1 MAAVKTK
8 RISTLIESQLPEF
21 ITDEY
26 ELFSKFVQKYYE
38 AQEVQGGALDI
49 ISNIQKYADI
59 DFYEKNLLKQNDI
72 LSATI
77 SATDTTITVND
88 ARSFPEKNGY
98 IRINDEII
106 FYATRT
112 DTQFLECSRGV
123 SGNTTLGDL
132 YNTSNFSS
140 TEASSHQSGETV
152 FNVSNLFLYA
162 LVRNFESQYL
172 SSFPEKYLKGEI
184 DKRTLIKNIQKFYKA
199 KGTQSSIKF
208 IFNTIVAKDIE
219 NKPEVYN
226 PKDFTYKASKS
237 DWTNVFAIK
246 AKVVT
251 GDPKNLIGK
260 QIVQQ
265 PTDEYGYASATIDN
279 VYAEGTSDGEQIWNL
294 VVAPETV
301 NGIFEISTKTKLENE
316 LPSTY
321 GAGKRVD
328 VFSTIG
334 WDTTGSFLIGDEVIE
349 FDDKNVTQFII
360 KERGDIPTT
369 HAAGSSVYKPVTI
382 EGSGVTLLTFGVVYG
397 LAPVARNPYSS
408 VGDQIQVSNPGFET
422 TDPKIIKTGLN
433 QTRWLLSQGASV
445 NSPTVPYV
453 ATALDQVSTN
463 VSAIFADEQYY
474 YITSS
479 SFPSYKILDGSITT
493 DTVADQKILRII
505 RQKAT
510 NTTEIYKTPKRDV
523 GILLNGVPIYGYKDP
538 ESVRYGKLEK
548 IDVNTQGNGYA
559 KPPFVLIDD
568 LPNKA
573 RAFLAGQ
580 VVDSIEVTTEETF
593 ISTPKITITSGR
605 NAKVRAVVTGGKVTS
620 LVIDDPGEFYSSPP
634 IVNIRDNLGRGR
646 FANYQ
651 AVVNSAGEITGFDKI
666 EEGNFYNQNSV
677 VVDII
682 PVGSNATGTPS
693 LKEWNFNRFQKLSN
707 NLDTDYG
714 HLFENYNPAND
725 YGYGH
730 VGNPKTLRISLSDNI
745 DNAGSEPTVKTHSPI
760 IGFAYDGNPIYGPFG
775 YENPLN
781 PQSSIVRMT
790 SSYSLNG
797 TRSGGPSTREYALG
811 TFVNDY
817 TYAHKSGSLDENN
830 GRFCVTPDFPE
841 GTYAYFLT
849 INSNQ
854 IPQFPYFLGD
864 NYYSLPV
871 DSNYNSSINQNDV
884 PKNAK
889 RFYLPG
895 MSRNGEGLIA
905 TVSEVKSGTVDGILL
920 DRSSSNFSVNSKLYF
935 DEKGTDGSGAE
946 ASVSSVKGKSVSY
959 LESKEDKVVKLTT
972 IQNAYLF
979 ADDTLRQPA
988 SGASGDIVG
997 TVQND
1002 NVIVLRNVIGT
1013 FNNTGTFSADI
1024 KTFTLF
1030 LDKNSTYTEGAT
1042 LSLTDGINPPI
1053 ATAEVLDGSNNQ
1065 NIIRIKVLTGT
1076 WIIDDD
1082 YFLQSSDLFNT
1093 SGTKI
1098 VNLTSLSDNLEPFD
1112 VNQNVAL
1119 IETAENHG
1127 LGIGDNVIVDINPDD
1142 NTKTKTYYLRKRLYQ
1157 EVVFRTP
1164 VFDTTIDF
1172 TGIGKFTILNG
1183 GADYAPGQYQDVP
1196 LTGGS
1201 GSGATASIT
1210 VSDAGLVSSIQ
1221 IQSLGEDYRRGDYLS
1236 VDDESLSRSLASL
1249 STARFTVY
1257 VDHVGFAAGSSKV
1270 IVKDAKGYA
1279 EGDLIQIGEEVVEI
1293 SSINGTELT
1302 VIRARENTKD
1312 VDHFDGQRVSL
1323 YNGRYNFTDNYQVQS
1338 GIGTGYIKTYDPSTQ
1353 TATIVFDYGTLKSTA
1368 NPVALSTTFF
1378 DSSNP
1383 NRLVTVVSV
1392 SDVDYKFEFSEDNQ
1406 TFDPNP
1412 NIDLQEYYRYL
1423 FDTSH
1428 SSLTGTFFDVSPSG
1442 RFNLIT
1448 LEKLSSSVLPGN
1460 PGAFTDLKFGFGSR
1474 LEGNTYQE
1482 KVGTNF
1488 TNFYYFDKNGIV
1500 NAEGKYFKIV
1510 QDPLQGAKTVNY
1522 VTPNRF
1528 VYDLTTVPLW
1538 DGSGSITYT
1547 TSGQF
1552 AVGEINSINVS
1563 NLGLNYKKV
1572 PIVLGCDLSS
1582 NFIAKATVLFDTS
1595 TQTITGVNIDNKG
1608 SNYVNPKVVI
1618 IDGDGSDAT
1627 FNVVARNGEIFSIT
1641 VDNPGR
1647 GYTYAPVI
1655 QIIESDVEAYV
1666 DSNTIGNPQS
1676 INIFRNGGAYH
1687 LDKTVSSTF
1696 TTKYVISLKDF
1707 NGNFLKGE
1715 TVSQSINGVKVFT
1728 AKVAEWR
1735 FGSNL
1740 LKLEN
1745 TVGSIRNT
1753 VPFVGKISNASGMLR
1768 AVYVTSL
1775 AEEITS
1781 FYDNIGSYQSD
1792 RGKIGVANQK
1802 LTDSFFYQDYS
1813 YVVKSKTPIDQWRD
1827 LIKST
1832 THPAGFKLF
1841 GQVDI
1846 ETDAET
1852 RMPAQS
1858 PKSDNFSIIQLWD
1871 PEKNK
1876 ITVESTRR
1884 IVTQTITSTK
1894 SSKEIKGVGSA
1905 HASEFN
1911 FSETRAFEVTLAAP
1925 FDGVNGVD
1933 ATAGYTGGA
1942 ENVGTKIF
1950 QLLDDEG
1957 NPFTPVSAKNLII
1970 TLNGILQEPE
1980 VSYTVSGD
1988 KIIFSQAPLGPSS
2001 KLTGTN
2007 LSDLTSYDGTKFY
2020 GRYIEFK
2027 DNQYNTQYFKKLRNI
2042 FQRNGRWLDAAN
2054 QIQRNREFI
2063 VEESVGYGREKYPNL
2078 DWSTKI
2084 DDYLE
2089 DVGHIIDAYEHDVRF
2104 GGNVKTVDYLSIF
2117 SSDDDYD
2124 YITTNKTESLDI
2136 FKYAT
2141 NLSKLSV
2148 RNWDVVEE
2156 NVSYIQG
2163 SRQVTVA
2170 DTNNLAIGMFIS
2182 SGTAFASGTKIVS
2195 IDSNTQITLNNAAL
2209 ANSGGA
2215 GGAAAGVTDL
2225 NGSTGGS
2232 DFIMPTSTGAVQPGN
2247 QYAVDPGDVLQAP
2260 ISFSASD
2267 SATFYFSGINNGTFW
2282 DASDL
2287 IAGNKEYFK
2296 EEIAGW
2302 FAAQYPNITWT
2313 DLEKDI
2319 DIYTDATVY
2328 HLRFGGNEKVVDHA
2342 QLYYERNLYPY
2353 PEQLKAGVSPAE
2365 FAAAYNQL
2373 KVLMVDA
2380 MRNALGAGTYT
2391 SIPPFTDSNVATDTS
2406 FPYCAQVE
2414 SALNNFYSIIY
2425 TILNEGK
2432 GLIEKT
2438 SINAN
2443 YAGNWSRTLT
2453 YSNYNIIP
2461 DPLLSSQECNDVI
2474 SSIDSLFDN
2483 VNDILNNTS
2492 VTRSTPDFLD
2502 GETTTFDMYWDD
2514 DTAVNTE
2521 EDEDLFLTLNAVL
2534 QRPKYTPSYPL
2545 SDAYYIDRTTIP
2557 NKLVFDVA
2565 PIWDQDFSAKSI
2577 GEPTAVELVAG
2588 IGVGNYKRLTIDFA
2602 LVDEVRGGPFL
2613 ILDVEDNTSQEIE
2626 QQDYLFVFLDG
2637 VLQRREYSYT
2647 IAGSTISFNV
2657 PIKKDTKID
2666 MRYLY
2671 GRDLDQIINFHDFVQ
2686 DAFYAQGLVTFDVAS
2701 GATELLNWIG
2711 LNTAETFHA
2720 WQVNP
2725 NGSFNVIGKLTN
2737 PLQSSNLVS
2746 FTLEGQKCDLIQGV
2760 DVVVATKGNY
2770 SNNRII
2776 SLNSSGSSISYV
2788 TDEEGRLE
2796 LGYPQSENAWR
2807 GTFIRKFY
2815 KDPFVSLSDGDYV
2828 KIEGESDFRR
2838 VKKAPEKTTSKEH
2851 RNQGY
2856 VTGSN
2861 FGIAQVEAYNGVTRG
2876 EGLSIVAKI
2885 ENGSVVSLEW
2895 NQRSYDPLTQPTAYQ
2910 YYTPPV
2916 LHFIPKN
2923 GNGGGA
2929 KAVVLVSKG
2938 QVISVDLLDGGSGY
2952 TEAPRVVVA
2961 RRYDILQGRGFG
2973 VSAIGGGIN
2982 SILPAFTMSSTSL
2995 VDVVGN
3001 QVPGVSTF
3009 TTVLFDSPFEIN
3021 RKIEAE
3027 IQLIKNVGDGL
3038 ICGVD
3043 AVTVTSGGVGTI
3055 VTVEATTAPNE
3066 YLSIISGRI
3075 DDIISTSVLVS
3086 SRQLTSIVTNEIDNT
3101 DISAGHYHAVGAFL
3115 SIDLDPTDNIVFVPD
3130 ISRFSSNGYLQIGT
3144 EVVRYYRKSFGRF
3157 LNVQRGQEGTTAQ
3170 FHPAG
3175 TFVVQIPDPVSVAYG
3190 GISRI
3195 ESESQIV
3202 TLKGG
3207 ADVGR
3212 TEKVAII
3219 QSVSPGVTIQNI
3231 HRDVITEVQAQLSI
3245 QSISNVNTVINY
3257 EVETKLFNVKSFNTT
3272 HKETTVEGEIQLQ
3285 IENSSELKIEQTI
3298 VSVAVN
3304 PTITS
3309 TALILFTSEV
3319 VSKVSAEPVETAFD
3333 SLDHNETTV
3342 RGEIKKDPFTISQI
3356 SIEQTIVRV
3365 AVNPV
3370 VTSTALIL
3378 FTSEVVSKVST
3389 EPVETSFDSLGHK
3402 ETTVRGEIKKLLIAN
3417 TYEINQTIINVAV
3430 HPIAISISE
3439 IGTIT
3444 DVKSLIIVEPTIT
3457 VSQISQNQTF
3467 ITNAV
3472 QSVQANSVLRKETL
3486 EVLLFTPPSGV
3497 IDGYEESV
3505 IFSDPILTRA
3515 GFIDL
3520 IEPYTVTQRDG
3531 NIVAIT
3537 NASGTST
3544 EYVGQ
3549 YTTGNAGPTLRNFDQ
3564 ILDDGVCDV
3573 SGLSL
3578 LNIQFYYPNLT
3589 INDFVE
3595 RANSSYTLSGDY
3607 FNLATASIQ
3616 NPVAISNTQG
3626 LIPSII
3632 TILGSTTYFPS
3643 EGYLYTSTGAVIKY
3657 TGTTQ
3662 TTFTGCTLYSGTNQL
3677 NIGDELIP
3685 FSIS

>member
-21 ITDEY
+21 IASEY

-49 ISNIQKYADI
+49 ITNIQKYTDI
-59 DFYEKNLLKQNDI
+59 DFYEKKLLKQNDV
-72 LSATI
+72 LSGTV
-77 SATDTTITVND
+77 STTDTTITVND
-88 ARSFPEKNGY
+88 ASSFPEKNGY
-98 IRINDEII
+98 IKINDEII
-106 FYATRT
+106 FYASRT
-112 DTQFLECSRGV
+112 STQFLDCSRGV

-132 YNTSNFSS
+132 YSTSNFNS

-162 LVRNFESQYL
+162 FVRNFESQYL

-184 DKRTLIKNIQKFYKA
+184 DKRTLIKNIQKFYKS
-199 KGTQSSIKF
+199 KGTDSSIKF

-265 PTDEYGYASATIDN
+265 PTDEYGYASAIIDN
-279 VYAEGTSDGEQIWNL
+279 VYPEGTSDGEQIWNL

-301 NGIFEISTKTKLENE
+301 NGLFEISTKTRLEKE
-316 LPSTY
+316 LPLTY
-321 GAGKRVD
+321 GVGKRVD

-334 WDTTGSFLIGDEVIE
+334 WETTGSFLIEDEIIE

-369 HAAGSSVYKPVTI
+369 HAVGSSVYKPVTI
-382 EGSGVTLLTFGVVYG
+382 EGSGVTLLTFGVIYG

-408 VGDQIQVSNPGFET
+408 VGDRIQVSNPGFET
-422 TDPKIIKTGLN
+422 TDPKITQTGSN
-433 QTRWLLSQGASV
+433 QTRWVLSQDNAV
-445 NSPTVPYV
+445 NSPTISYV
-453 ATALDQVSTN
+453 ATALDQVSTD

-474 YITSS
+474 YVTSS

-493 DTVADQKILRII
+493 DAVADQKILRII

-510 NTTEIYKTPKRDV
+510 STTEIYKTPKRDV
-523 GILLNGVPIYGYKDP
+523 GILLNGVPIYGYKDL

-548 IDVNTQGNGYA
+548 IDVNTQGNGYT

-580 VVDSIEVTTEETF
+580 VVDSIEVTSEETF

-605 NAKVRAVVTGGKVTS
+605 GAEVRAVVTGGKITS
-620 LVIDDPGEFYSSPP
+620 LVIDNPGEFYSSPP
-634 IVNIRDNLGRGR
+634 IVNVRDNLGRGR
-646 FANYQ
+646 FANYK
-651 AVVNSAGEITGFDKI
+651 ATVNSVGEITGFDKI
-666 EEGNFYNQNSV
+666 EEGNFYNQDSV

-714 HLFENYNPAND
+714 HLFENYSPAND

-730 VGNPKTLRISLSDNI
+730 LGNPKTLRISLGDNI
-745 DNAGSEPTVKTHSPI
+745 DNAGSEPSVKTHSPI

-775 YENPLN
+775 NEDPLN
-781 PQSSIVRMT
+781 PNSSIVRMT

-797 TRSGGPSTREYALG
+797 TRSGGPTISKYALG
-811 TFVNDY
+811 TFINDY

-854 IPQFPYFLGD
+854 IPQFPYVLGD

-871 DSNYNSSINQNDV
+871 DSNYNSSINQNDI
-884 PKNAK
+884 PKDAK
-889 RFYLPG
+889 RLYLPG
-895 MSRNGEGLIA
+895 MPRNGEGLIA
-905 TVSEVKSGTVDGILL
+905 TVAEVKSGTVDSVLL
-920 DRSSSNFSVNSKLYF
+920 DRSSSNFSINSKLYF
-935 DEKGTDGSGAE
+935 DNRGTDGSGAE
-946 ASVSSVKGKSVSY
+946 ASVSSVKGKSVTY

-988 SGASGDIVG
+988 SAASGDIVG

-1030 LDKNSTYTEGAT
+1030 LDKNSTYTAGAI
-1042 LSLTDGINPPI
+1042 LSLTDGINQPI

-1076 WIIDDD
+1076 WIVDDD

-1098 VNLTSLSDNLEPFD
+1098 VSLTSLSDNLEPFD
-1112 VNQNVAL
+1112 VNQNVGL
-1119 IETAENHG
+1119 IETDENHG
-1127 LGIGDNVIVDINPDD
+1127 LGVGDNVIVDINPDD
-1142 NTKTKTYYLRKRLYQ
+1142 TTKTKTYYLRKRLYQ

-1164 VFDTTIDF
+1164 VFDTTVDF

-1201 GSGATASIT
+1201 GSGATATIT
-1210 VSDAGLVSSIQ
+1210 VSDAGLVSSVQ
-1221 IQSLGEDYRRGDYLS
+1221 IQSIGEDYERGDYLS

-1249 STARFTVY
+1249 STARFTLY

-1279 EGDLIQIGEEVVEI
+1279 EGDLIQIGKEVLEI

-1312 VDHFDGQRVSL
+1312 VDHFDGQKVSF
-1323 YNGRYNFTDNYQVQS
+1323 YNGRYNFTDNYQVQT
-1338 GIGTGYIKTYDPSTQ
+1338 GAGTGFIKSYDPTTQ

-1378 DSSNP
+1378 DSSTP

-1392 SDVDYKFEFSEDNQ
+1392 SGIDYKFEFSEDNQ

-1442 RFNLIT
+1442 KFNLIT
-1448 LEKLSSSVLPGN
+1448 VEKINSTILPGN
-1460 PGAFTDLKFGFGSR
+1460 SGAFTDLKFGFGSR
-1474 LEGNTYQE
+1474 LAGNTYLE

-1488 TNFYYFDKNGIV
+1488 TNFYYFDRNGIV

-1510 QDPLQGAKTVNY
+1510 QDPLQGSKTVNY

-1528 VYDLTTVPLW
+1528 VYDLTYVPLW
-1538 DGSGSITYT
+1538 DGSGTITYT

-1552 AVGEINSINVS
+1552 AVGAINSINVS

-1572 PIVLGCDLSS
+1572 PVILGCDLNST
-1582 NFIAKATVLFDTS
+1582 FIADATVLFDTA
-1595 TQTITGVNIDNKG
+1595 TQTITGVNIDKKG
-1608 SNYVNPKVVI
+1608 SNYVNPKIVI
-1618 IDGDGSDAT
+1618 IDGDGFDAT

-1647 GYTYAPVI
+1647 GYTYAPTI

-1666 DSNTIGNPQS
+1666 DSNTIGTPQS

-1696 TTKYVISLKDF
+1696 TTKYVISLKEF
-1707 NGNFLKGE
+1707 SGNFLKGE
-1715 TVSQSINGVKVFT
+1715 KVSQSINGIEVFS

-1735 FGSNL
+1735 SGSNL
-1740 LKLEN
+1740 LKLDDV
-1745 TVGSIRNT
+1745 TGSIRNS
-1753 VPFVGKISNASGMLR
+1753 VPIVGKISSSSGMLR

-1775 AEEITS
+1775 AEEIAS

-1792 RGKIGVANQK
+1792 RGKLGVANQK

-1813 YVVKSKTPIDQWRD
+1813 YVVKSKTSIDQWRD

-1846 ETDAET
+1846 ESDAEIK
-1852 RMPAQS
+1852 MPAQS
-1858 PKSDNFSIIQLWD
+1858 PKSDNFTIIQLWD

-1876 ITVESTRR
+1876 ISIESTRR
-1884 IVTQTITSTK
+1884 IVTQTVTSSK
-1894 SSKEIKGVGSA
+1894 STKEIKGVGTA

-1911 FSETRAFEVTLAAP
+1911 FSETRAFEVTLADP
-1925 FDGVNGVD
+1925 FNGVNGVN
-1933 ATAGYTGGA
+1933 ATTGYTGSP
-1942 ENVGTKIF
+1942 ENVGQKIF
-1950 QLLDDEG
+1950 QLLDDQG

-1980 VSYTVSGD
+1980 LSYTVSGD
-1988 KIIFSQAPLGPSS
+1988 KVVFSQAPLGPSS
-2001 KLTGTN
+2001 KLTGSN
-2007 LSDLTSYDGTKFY
+2007 LTDLSSYDGTVFY

-2027 DNQYNTQYFKKLRNI
+2027 DSQYNNQYFKKLRNI

-2054 QIQRNREFI
+2054 QIERNREFI
-2063 VEESVGYGREKYPNL
+2063 VEEAVGYGRDKHPNL

-2089 DVGHIIDAYEHDVRF
+2089 DVGFIIDAYEHDLRF
-2104 GGNVKTVDYLSIF
+2104 GGNIKTVDYLSIF
-2117 SSDDDYD
+2117 NSDDDYN
-2124 YITTNKTESLDI
+2124 YIITNKTESLDI

-2141 NLSKLSV
+2141 NLAKLAV

-2156 NVSYIQG
+2156 SVSYIQG
-2163 SRQVTVA
+2163 SRQVTVI
-2170 DTNNLAIGMFIS
+2170 DTNNLAVGMFIS
-2182 SGTAFASGTKIVS
+2182 SGTAFPSGTKIVS
-2195 IDSNTQITLNNAAL
+2195 IDSNTRITLNNAAL
-2209 ANSGGA
+2209 ANSGGG
-2215 GGAAAGVTDL
+2215 GGAASGITDL
-2225 NGSTGGS
+2225 NGSTGGN
-2232 DFIMPTSTGAVQPGN
+2232 DYIIPTSTGAVAPGN

-2287 IAGNKEYFK
+2287 IAGNKEYLN

-2302 FAAQYPNITWT
+2302 FAAQYPNVTWT
-2313 DLEKDI
+2313 DLAKDI
-2319 DIYTDATVY
+2319 DIYVDATVY
-2328 HLRFGGNEKVVDHA
+2328 HLRFGGNFKIVDFA

-2365 FAAAYNQL
+2365 FAGAYNEL

-2391 SIPPFTDSNVATDTS
+2391 SIPPFTDNTVATDTS

-2414 SALNNFYSIIY
+2414 SSLNNFYTIIN

-2438 SINAN
+2438 NINSN

-2461 DPLLSSQECNDVI
+2461 DPLLSAQECNDVI
-2474 SSIDSLFDN
+2474 SSVDSLFDN
-2483 VNDILNNTS
+2483 VSDILNGTS

-2502 GETTTFDMYWDD
+2502 GETTTFEMYWDD
-2514 DTAVNTE
+2514 DTEVNTE

-2534 QRPKYTPSYPL
+2534 QRPKYTESYPL
-2545 SDAYYIDRTTIP
+2545 SDAYYIDRTVIP

-2565 PIWDQDFSAKSI
+2565 PIWDQDFGAKSI

-2588 IGVGNYKRLTIDFA
+2588 IGVGNYKRLTIDYA

-2626 QQDYLFVFLDG
+2626 QQDYLFVFIDG
-2637 VLQRREYSYT
+2637 VLQRREYSYSV
-2647 IAGSTISFNV
+2647 AGSTISFNV

-2671 GRDLDQIINFHDFVQ
+2671 GRDLDQIINFHDFNQ
-2686 DAFYAQGLVTFDVAS
+2686 DTFYAQGTVTFDVAS

-2711 LNTAETFHA
+2711 LNSSESFHA

-2725 NGSFNVIGKLTN
+2725 NGSYNVIGQLTN
-2737 PLQSSNLVS
+2737 PSESSNLLT

-2760 DVVVATKGNY
+2760 DVVVGIKGDY
-2770 SNNRII
+2770 SDNRII
-2776 SLNSSGSSISYV
+2776 ELNSSGSSISYV
-2788 TDEEGRLE
+2788 TDEDGRLE
-2796 LGYPQSENAWR
+2796 LSYPVSENSWR
-2807 GTFIRKFY
+2807 GTFIGKYYR
-2815 KDPFVSLSDGDYV
+2815 DPFVSLSDEDYV

-2861 FGIAQVEAYNGVTRG
+2861 FGIAKVEAYNGVTRG

-2938 QVISVDLLDGGSGY
+2938 QVISVDLLEGGSGY

-2961 RRYDILQGRGFG
+2961 RRYEILQGRGFG
-2973 VSAIGGGIN
+2973 VSTINGGIN
-2982 SILPAFTMSSTSL
+2982 STLDPFVMSSSSFITEL
-2995 VDVVGN
+2995 GN
-3001 QVPGVSTF
+3001 QIPGVSTF
-3009 TTVLFDSPFEIN
+3009 TTVLFNSPSDID
-3021 RKIEAE
+3021 R
-3027 IQLIKNVGDGL
+3027 LIKAQIELVENVGTNFTA
-3038 ICGVD
+3038 GVD
-3043 AVTVTSGGVGTI
+3043 SITTLSGGVGTI
-3055 VTVEATTAPNE
+3055 ITVEATTAPNE
-3066 YLSIISGRI
+3066 YVSIISGRI
-3075 DDIISTSVLVS
+3075 DDIISTSSLIS
-3086 SRQLTSIVTNEIDNT
+3086 SRQLTTIVTNQIDNT
-3101 DISAGHYHAVGAFL
+3101 DINAGHYHAVGAFL
-3115 SIDLDPTDNIVFVPD
+3115 SIELDPTDNIVFVPD
-3130 ISRFSSNGYLQIGT
+3130 VTKFSSNGYLQIGT
-3144 EVVRYYRKSFGRF
+3144 EVVRYYRKGFGRF

-3170 FHPAG
+3170 LHPVG
-3175 TFVVQIPDPVSVAYG
+3175 TFIVQIPDPVSIAYG
-3190 GISRI
+3190 GVTRI
-3195 ESESQIV
+3195 ESDSQIV

-3212 TEKVAII
+3212 TERVTNIQVVTPSTTIENTSTVTVVKVEISA
-3219 QSVSPGVTIQNI
+3219 VV
-3231 HRDVITEVQAQLSI
+3231 D
-3245 QSISNVNTVINY
+3245 SISRVIIPPGERLLQVNINIDQ
-3257 EVETKLFNVKSFNTT
+3257 TNFLS
-3272 HKETTVEGEIQLQ
+3272 Q
-3285 IENSSELKIEQTI
+3285 SSTQ
-3298 VSVAVN
+3298 VSSSV
-3304 PTITS
+3304 
-3309 TALILFTSEV
+3309 L
-3319 VSKVSAEPVETAFD
+3319 
-3333 SLDHNETTV
+3333 
-3342 RGEIKKDPFTISQI
+3342 
-3356 SIEQTIVRV
+3356 
-3365 AVNPV
+3365 
-3370 VTSTALIL
+3370 
-3378 FTSEVVSKVST
+3378 
-3389 EPVETSFDSLGHK
+3389 
-3402 ETTVRGEIKKLLIAN
+3402 
-3417 TYEINQTIINVAV
+3417 
-3430 HPIAISISE
+3430 
-3439 IGTIT
+3439 
-3444 DVKSLIIVEPTIT
+3444 
-3457 VSQISQNQTF
+3457 
-3467 ITNAV
+3467 
-3472 QSVQANSVLRKETL
+3472 SVQTNSQLRKETL

-3505 IFSDPILTRA
+3505 IFSDPILTRS
-3515 GFIDL
+3515 GFVDL

-3531 NIVAIT
+3531 NIIDIT

-3564 ILDDGVCDV
+3564 ILDDGVCNV

-3616 NPVAISNTQG
+3616 NPVAQSDTQG
-3626 LIPSII
+3626 LIPG
-3632 TILGSTTYFPS
+3632 TVTVVGSTTYFPS
-3643 EGYLYTSTGAVIKY
+3643 EGYLLTSTGAVIQY
-3657 TGTTQ
+3657 TGTTANS
-3662 TTFTGCTLYSGTNQL
+3662 FTGCTLYNGTN
-3677 NIGDELIP
+3677 NINLLDELIP

>member
-21 ITDEY
+21 IASEY

-49 ISNIQKYADI
+49 IANIQKYTDI
-59 DFYEKNLLKQNDI
+59 DFYEKKLLKQNDI
-72 LSATI
+72 LSATV

-88 ARSFPEKNGY
+88 ASSFPEKNGY

-106 FYATRT
+106 FYTSRT
-112 DTQFLECSRGV
+112 STQFLDCSRGV

-132 YNTSNFSS
+132 YSTSNFSS

-162 LVRNFESQYL
+162 FVRNFESQYL

-184 DKRTLIKNIQKFYKA
+184 DKRTLIKNIQKFYKS
-199 KGTQSSIKF
+199 KGTHSSIKF

-265 PTDEYGYASATIDN
+265 PTDEYGYASAIIDN

-301 NGIFEISTKTKLENE
+301 NGLFEISTKTRLEKE

-321 GAGKRVD
+321 GVGKRVD

-334 WDTTGSFLIGDEVIE
+334 WETTGSFLIGDEVIE

-369 HAAGSSVYKPVTI
+369 HAVGSSVYKPVTI

-397 LAPVARNPYSS
+397 LAPVVRNPYSS
-408 VGDQIQVSNPGFET
+408 VGDRIQVSNPGFET
-422 TDPKIIKTGLN
+422 TDPKITQTGSN
-433 QTRWLLSQGASV
+433 QTRWVLSQGNAV
-445 NSPTVPYV
+445 NSPTIPYV
-453 ATALDQVSTN
+453 ATALDQVSTD

-474 YITSS
+474 YVTSS

-510 NTTEIYKTPKRDV
+510 STTEIYKTPKRDV

-573 RAFLAGQ
+573 RSFLAGQ

-605 NAKVRAVVTGGKVTS
+605 GAKVRAVVTGGKVTS

-651 AVVNSAGEITGFDKI
+651 AIVNSAGEITGFDQI
-666 EEGNFYNQNSV
+666 EEGNFYNQDSV

-682 PVGSNATGTPS
+682 PVGSNASGTPS

-714 HLFENYNPAND
+714 HLFENYSPAND

-730 VGNPKTLRISLSDNI
+730 VGNPKTLRISLNDNI
-745 DNAGSEPTVKTHSPI
+745 DNAGSEPAVKTHSPI

-775 YENPLN
+775 HEDPLDPN
-781 PQSSIVRMT
+781 SSIARMT

-797 TRSGGPSTREYALG
+797 TRSGGPSTSEYALG
-811 TFVNDY
+811 TFTNDY

-854 IPQFPYFLGD
+854 IPQFPYVLGD

-871 DSNYNSSINQNDV
+871 DSNYNSGINQNDI
-884 PKNAK
+884 PKDAK
-889 RFYLPG
+889 RLYLPG
-895 MSRNGEGLIA
+895 MPRNGEGLIA
-905 TVSEVKSGTVDGILL
+905 TVAEVKSGTVDNVLL
-920 DRSSSNFSVNSKLYF
+920 DRSSSNFSINSKLYF
-935 DEKGTDGSGAE
+935 DNRGTDGSGAE
-946 ASVSSVKGKSVSY
+946 ASVSSVKGKSVTY

-1076 WIIDDD
+1076 WIVDDD

-1098 VNLTSLSDNLEPFD
+1098 VSLTSLSDDLEPFD

-1119 IETAENHG
+1119 IETDENHG
-1127 LGIGDNVIVDINPDD
+1127 LGIGDNVVVDINPDD
-1142 NTKTKTYYLRKRLYQ
+1142 TTKTKTYYLRKRLYQ

-1201 GSGATASIT
+1201 GSGATATIT

-1221 IQSLGEDYRRGDYLS
+1221 IQSLGKDYQRGDYLS

-1249 STARFTVY
+1249 STARFTLY

-1279 EGDLIQIGEEVVEI
+1279 EGDLIQIGEEVLEI

-1312 VDHFDGQRVSL
+1312 VDHFDGQKVSL
-1323 YNGRYNFTDNYQVQS
+1323 YNGRYNFTDNYQVQT
-1338 GIGTGYIKTYDPSTQ
+1338 GVGTGFIKSYDPSTQ
-1353 TATIVFDYGTLKSTA
+1353 TATIVFDYGTIKSTA

-1392 SDVDYKFEFSEDNQ
+1392 SGIDYKFEFSEDNQ

-1412 NIDLQEYYRYL
+1412 NIDLQEYYRYV

-1442 RFNLIT
+1442 KFNLVT
-1448 LEKLSSSVLPGN
+1448 VEKINSTILPGN

-1474 LEGNTYQE
+1474 LAGNTYRD

-1488 TNFYYFDKNGIV
+1488 TNFFYFDRNDIV
-1500 NAEGKYFKIV
+1500 NADGKYFKII
-1510 QDPLQGAKTVNY
+1510 QDPLQGSKTVNY

-1528 VYDLTTVPLW
+1528 VYDLTSIPLW
-1538 DGSGSITYT
+1538 DGSGTITYT

-1572 PIVLGCDLSS
+1572 PVILGCDLSS
-1582 NFIAKATVLFDTS
+1582 TFIAEATVLFDTA
-1595 TQTITGVNIDNKG
+1595 TQTITGVDIDKKG

-1618 IDGDGSDAT
+1618 IDGDGFDAT

-1647 GYTYAPVI
+1647 GYTYAPTI

-1666 DSNTIGNPQS
+1666 DSNTIGTPQS

-1707 NGNFLKGE
+1707 SGNFLKGE
-1715 TVSQSINGVKVFT
+1715 KVSQSINGIEVFR

-1735 FGSNL
+1735 SGSNL
-1740 LKLEN
+1740 LKLDDV
-1745 TVGSIRNT
+1745 VGSIRNS
-1753 VPFVGKISNASGMLR
+1753 VSIVGKISNSSGMVR
-1768 AVYVTSL
+1768 TVYVTSL
-1775 AEEITS
+1775 AEEIAS

-1792 RGKIGVANQK
+1792 RGKLGVANQK

-1846 ETDAET
+1846 ESDAEI

-1858 PKSDNFSIIQLWD
+1858 PKSDNFTIIQLWD

-1876 ITVESTRR
+1876 ISVESTRR
-1884 IVTQTITSTK
+1884 IVTQTVTSSK
-1894 SSKEIKGVGSA
+1894 STKEIKGVGTA

-1911 FSETRAFEVTLAAP
+1911 FSETRAFEVTLADP
-1925 FDGVNGVD
+1925 FNGVNGVD
-1933 ATAGYTGGA
+1933 ATTGYTGGA
-1942 ENVGTKIF
+1942 ENVGQKIF
-1950 QLLDDEG
+1950 QLLDDQG

-1988 KIIFSQAPLGPSS
+1988 KIVFSQAPLGPSS

-2007 LSDLTSYDGTKFY
+2007 LTDLTSYDGTVFY

-2027 DNQYNTQYFKKLRNI
+2027 DNQYINQYFKKLRNI
-2042 FQRNGRWLDAAN
+2042 LQRNGRWLDAAN
-2054 QIQRNREFI
+2054 QIERNREFI
-2063 VEESVGYGREKYPNL
+2063 VEEAVGYGREKHPNL

-2089 DVGHIIDAYEHDVRF
+2089 DVGFIIDAYEHDVRF
-2104 GGNVKTVDYLSIF
+2104 GGNIKTVDYLSIF
-2117 SSDDDYD
+2117 NSDDDYN

-2141 NLSKLSV
+2141 NLAKLAV

-2156 NVSYIQG
+2156 NVAYIQG

-2170 DTNNLAIGMFIS
+2170 NTNNLAVGMFIS

-2195 IDSNTQITLNNAAL
+2195 IDSNTQVTLNNAAL
-2209 ANSGGA
+2209 ANSGGG

-2225 NGSTGGS
+2225 SGSTGGS
-2232 DFIMPTSTGAVQPGN
+2232 DYIIPTSTGAVQPGN

-2302 FAAQYPNITWT
+2302 FAAQYPGVTWT
-2313 DLEKDI
+2313 DVRKDI
-2319 DIYTDATVY
+2319 DIYVDATVY
-2328 HLRFGGNEKVVDHA
+2328 HLRFGGNFKIVDFA

-2365 FAAAYNQL
+2365 FAGAYNEL

-2380 MRNALGAGTYT
+2380 MRNNLGIGTYT
-2391 SIPPFTDSNVATDTS
+2391 SIPPFTDGTVATDTS

-2414 SALNNFYSIIY
+2414 SSLNNFYSIIN

-2438 SINAN
+2438 NINSN

-2461 DPLLSSQECNDVI
+2461 DPLLTAQECNDVI
-2474 SSIDSLFDN
+2474 SSVDSLFDN
-2483 VNDILNNTS
+2483 VSDILNGTS

-2502 GETTTFDMYWDD
+2502 GETTTFEMYWDD
-2514 DTAVNTE
+2514 DTEVNTE

-2534 QRPKYTPSYPL
+2534 QRPKYTESYPL

-2565 PIWDQDFSAKSI
+2565 PIWDQDFGAKSI

-2588 IGVGNYKRLTIDFA
+2588 IGVGNYKRLTIDYA

-2637 VLQRREYSYT
+2637 VLQRREYSYSV
-2647 IAGSTISFNV
+2647 AGSTISFNV

-2671 GRDLDQIINFHDFVQ
+2671 GRDLDQIINFHDFNQ
-2686 DAFYAQGLVTFDVAS
+2686 DTFYAQGTVTFDVAS

-2711 LNTAETFHA
+2711 INSSESFHA

-2725 NGSFNVIGKLTN
+2725 NGSFNVIGQLTN
-2737 PLQSSNLVS
+2737 PSQSSNTLT

-2760 DVVVATKGNY
+2760 DVVVGIKGDY

-2776 SLNSSGSSISYV
+2776 RLNSSGSSISYV
-2788 TDEEGRLE
+2788 TDEDGRLK
-2796 LGYPQSENAWR
+2796 LAYPVSENAWR
-2807 GTFIRKFY
+2807 GTFIGKYYR
-2815 KDPFVSLSDGDYV
+2815 DPFVSLSDEDYV
-2828 KIEGESDFRR
+2828 RIEGESDFRR
-2838 VKKAPEKTTSKEH
+2838 VKKAPETTTSKEH

-2856 VTGSN
+2856 VSGSN

-2938 QVISVDLLDGGSGY
+2938 QVISVDLLEGGSGY

-2961 RRYDILQGRGFG
+2961 RRYEILQGRGFG
-2973 VSAIGGGIN
+2973 VSTINGGIN
-2982 SILPAFTMSSTSL
+2982 STLPAFIMSSSSTITEL
-2995 VDVVGN
+2995 GN
-3001 QVPGVSTF
+3001 QVPGVESF
-3009 TTVLFDSPFEIN
+3009 TTILFESPRDLDRVIECEIYL
-3021 RKIEAE
+3021 EE
-3027 IQLIKNVGDGL
+3027 NVGTGL
-3038 ICGVD
+3038 TAGVNSI
-3043 AVTVTSGGVGTI
+3043 TTLSGGVGTI
-3055 VTVEATTAPNE
+3055 VTVTASTAPNE
-3066 YLSIISGRI
+3066 YVSIISGRV
-3075 DDIISTSVLVS
+3075 DDIISTSSLIS
-3086 SRQLTSIVTNEIDNT
+3086 SREVTSIVTNQIDNT
-3101 DISAGHYHAVGAFL
+3101 DINAGHYHSVGAFL

-3130 ISRFSSNGYLQIGT
+3130 VTKFSSNGYLQIGT
-3144 EVVRYYRKSFGRF
+3144 EVVRYYRKGFGRF

-3170 FHPAG
+3170 LHPAG
-3175 TFVVQIPDPVSVAYG
+3175 TFVLQIPDPVSVAYG
-3190 GISRI
+3190 GVTRI
-3195 ESESQIV
+3195 ESDSQVV
-3202 TLKGG
+3202 TMRI
-3207 ADVGR
+3207 ASDVGT
-3212 TEKVAII
+3212 TERVTGI
-3219 QSVSPGVTIQNI
+3219 QVITPDVTIENTSTVTVVGVEI
-3231 HRDVITEVQAQLSI
+3231 SAFVDSITSVVIPP
-3245 QSISNVNTVINY
+3245 
-3257 EVETKLFNVKSFNTT
+3257 
-3272 HKETTVEGEIQLQ
+3272 GERV
-3285 IENSSELKIEQTI
+3285 
-3298 VSVAVN
+3298 VSVE
-3304 PTITS
+3304 ITADQTNFLSSSS
-3309 TALILFTSEV
+3309 TQ
-3319 VSKVSAEPVETAFD
+3319 VSNSV
-3333 SLDHNETTV
+3333 L
-3342 RGEIKKDPFTISQI
+3342 
-3356 SIEQTIVRV
+3356 
-3365 AVNPV
+3365 
-3370 VTSTALIL
+3370 
-3378 FTSEVVSKVST
+3378 
-3389 EPVETSFDSLGHK
+3389 
-3402 ETTVRGEIKKLLIAN
+3402 
-3417 TYEINQTIINVAV
+3417 
-3430 HPIAISISE
+3430 
-3439 IGTIT
+3439 
-3444 DVKSLIIVEPTIT
+3444 
-3457 VSQISQNQTF
+3457 
-3467 ITNAV
+3467 
-3472 QSVQANSVLRKETL
+3472 SVQTNSQLRKETL

-3515 GFIDL
+3515 GFID
-3520 IEPYTVTQRDG
+3520 IPEPYTVTQRDG

-3537 NASGTST
+3537 NSSGTST

-3549 YTTGNAGPTLRNFDQ
+3549 YTTGNAGPTLKNFDQ
-3564 ILDDGVCDV
+3564 ILDDGVCNV

-3578 LNIQFYYPNLT
+3578 LDIEFYYPNLT

-3595 RANSSYTLSGDY
+3595 RANSSYTLAGDY

-3616 NPVAISNTQG
+3616 NPVAISDTQG
-3626 LIPSII
+3626 LIPS
-3632 TILGSTTYFPS
+3632 TINVLGSTTYFPS
-3643 EGYLYTSTGAVIKY
+3643 EGYLFTSTGAVIQY
-3657 TGTTQ
+3657 TGTTANS
-3662 TTFTGCTLYSGTNQL
+3662 FTGCTLYSGINSINL
-3677 NIGDELIP
+3677 LDELIP